1 MHSYVDVDKLIVNN
15 NCRDELYVLYQFYIM
30 HKYDLLGSGYT
41 KVDYKLDAKGFHG
54 RKYIDRTMALYGSII
69 KAKLQNKCTADYEPI
84 NWFVDYKSGFFFAPW
99 KYMSEKRCYE
109 VMDRKEGVDIK
120 CPWELGRLYHLLQL
134 SVLAIADQTLREGIV
149 LEFRNEITD
158 FIEANPV
165 GRTVQWT
172 APMDV
177 SIRMVNMLLSYDMLM
192 QLDRKGCLDKKFQ
205 ISFEQHIDK
214 SLRFLM
220 EHLEYQGRIS
230 ANHYLS
236 NIAGIIFA
244 AAYLPESSWTDA
256 CLAFGVQELIE
267 QTGGQFYEEGSNF
280 EGSTSYH
287 RLSAEFALY
296 STALIYGILKTERRS
311 ALSQYDSSAVGR
323 LKNAKA
329 QKYSLHRAEF
339 FPGWFTDRLCNA
351 GIFTSVCLKDNAEI
365 VQIGDNDSGRLLK
378 LTPVIDTDDACMKE
392 NVLDHNTL
400 LSAMYGIF
408 QEKAFLE
415 STKKYPLESS
425 FVDALSGGTHKNPN
439 VYDSHFKKSEDIGNI
454 GENYP
459 YSKETVLF
467 RDNGS
472 NLLEGVEIYYF
483 EKFGLIVLKG
493 SRLFVSM
500 VIDTAKNAIY
510 PGHTHNDKLSVEIMV
525 DGKYITRDSGTYVY
539 TAASQIR
546 DQFRSVKA
554 HNTICIEGREQ
565 NPFEGVWGMKR
576 QAKVKLLQ
584 CTRNR
589 VAAKAKYGDVEC
601 LRDLWLT
608 ENTLI
613 VKDYANKPFCAA
625 FHNII
630 YSDGYGKIRRV
641 KK

>member
-1 MHSYVDVDKLIVNN
+1 M
-15 NCRDELYVLYQFYIM
+15 LYQFYIR
-30 HKYDLLGSGYT
+30 HKYDLLGRGYT

-54 RKYIDRTMALYGSII
+54 RKYVDRTMALYGSII

-99 KYMSEKRCYE
+99 KYTSEKRCYE
-109 VMDRKEGVDIK
+109 VMDGKEGVDIK

-134 SVLAIADQTLREGIV
+134 SVLAIADQTLRECII

-172 APMDV
+172 APMDI
-177 SIRMVNMLLSYDMLM
+177 SIRMVNMLLSYDILT
-192 QLDRKGCLDKKFQ
+192 QLDRKECLDKKFK
-205 ISFEQHIDK
+205 ISFEKHIAK
-214 SLRFLM
+214 SLKFVM
-220 EHLEYQGRIS
+220 EHLEYMGRVS
-230 ANHYLS
+230 TNHYLS
-236 NIAGIIFA
+236 NIAGMIFA

-287 RLSAEFALY
+287 RLSAEFVLY
-296 STALIYGILKTERRS
+296 STALIYGILKTERKS
-311 ALSQYDSSAVGR
+311 ALLQYDSSAFER
-323 LKNAKA
+323 LRNAKV
-329 QKYSLHRAEF
+329 QKYSIHRADF

-351 GIFTSVCLKDNAEI
+351 GMFTSVCLKDNAEI
-365 VQIGDNDSGRLLK
+365 IQIGDNDNGRLLK
-378 LTPVIDTDDACMKE
+378 LSPVIDTDDVYMEE

-408 QEKAFLE
+408 QGKAFLK
-415 STKKYPLESS
+415 SAQKYPLESS
-425 FVDALSGGTHKNPN
+425 FVDALSGGTHNNPN
-439 VYDSHFKKSEDIGNI
+439 VYDSHFEKTEDIGNI

-472 NLLEGVEIYYF
+472 NLLEGLETYYF

-500 VIDTAKNAIY
+500 VIDTAKNAVY
-510 PGHTHNDKLSVEIMV
+510 SGHTHNDKLSVEVMV
-525 DGKYITRDSGTYVY
+525 DGKYITRASGSYVY
-539 TAASQIR
+539 TAAPQIR

-554 HNTICIEGREQ
+554 HNTICIKGREQ
-565 NPFEGVWGMKR
+565 NLFEGVWSIKKR
-576 QAKVKLLQ
+576 AKTELLH

-589 VAAKAKYGDVEC
+589 VTVRARYGDVKC
-601 LRDLWLT
+601 MRDLWLT
-608 ENTLI
+608 ENALI
-613 VKDYANKPFCAA
+613 VKDFANKPFSVT
-625 FHNII
+625 FRNKI
-630 YSDGYGKIRRV
+630 YSDGYGKVKRV